1 MPLKYLS
8 NLWRTYEMFLI
19 NCEINLILTWS
30 AHCVIPGGNR
40 ATTFSI
46 TDTKIYVPFV
56 AVKFV
61 MMQNY
66 CNNWNQDSDA
76 QLIGININQQYQQKY
91 KMNI

>member
-46 TDTKIYVPFV
+46 
-56 AVKFV
+56 AAKFV